1 MTKSA
6 NGWTLERRQKQR
18 EAIQRWQPW
27 KQATGPRS
35 ENGKQRVS
43 KNAYKGGLWLRMRV
57 ISKRVNGLFR
67 KQQAELRKVG
77 ELV

>member
-18 EAIQRWQPW
+18 EAIRRWQPW

-35 ENGKQRVS
+35 VNGKLRVS
-43 KNAYKGGLWLRMRV
+43 KNAFKGGLWLRMRV
-57 ISKRVNGLFR
+57 LSKRVNGLFR
-67 KQQAELRKVG
+67 KQQAALRKVC

>member
-18 EAIQRWQPW
+18 EAIQGWQPW

-67 KQQAELRKVG
+67 KQQAELRKLG